1 MPSLKE
7 VIVKGVSDAFSPAS
21 LVTAGLSFLGGERRN
36 QQAANSTA
44 AANAFSAQQYASRWQ
59 TTVKD
64 MEAAGLNP
72 MLAYQQGV
80 GNQPTGQAAQY
91 QDTISPAVASFQAQ
105 NLQESQQEANY
116 GSAAQSRA
124 NVKLM
129 NETVNKTKQEVEN
142 LQSTNEQTRAVIKNL
157 AQQYENLRDE
167 GNNIKAT
174 NQQIVATTR
183 KILKEIPKIDAE
195 TLRQAAETML
205 TNKETQLRG
214 FDVSAAE
221 AAGNLGRN
229 MGQVKPVLD
238 ILMEIL
244 KPRGGGITINRG
256 R

>member
-1 MPSLKE
+1 MVDLPSLGK
-7 VIVKGVSDAFSPAS
+7 VIVNGVSSAFSPAS
-21 LVTAGLSFLGGERRN
+21 LITAGLSFLGGERRN
-36 QQAANSTA
+36 QQAADSTA

-80 GNQPTGQAAQY
+80 GSQPTGQAAQY

-116 GSAAQSRA
+116 GSAAAARA

-142 LQSTNEQTRAVIKNL
+142 LQSTKDQIAAVIKNL
-157 AQQYENLRDE
+157 GQQYENLRDE

-195 TLRQAAETML
+195 TLRQTAETAL
-205 TNKETQLRG
+205 TGKETQLKG
-214 FDVSAAE
+214 YDVE
-221 AAGNLGRN
+221 AAKGAGNIGREF
-229 MGQVKPVLD
+229 QQYKPVLD
-238 ILMEIL
+238 LLTNILR
-244 KPRGGGITINRG
+244 K
-256 R
+256 